1 MRYRRACVPG
11 GSYFF
16 TVVTHQR
23 HKLFTGEAPVNLL
36 RTAFRSVMRKHSFSI
51 DAIVILPDHLHCIWT
66 LPPGDADYARR
77 WRLIKTAFTKQCSP
91 EWCANNRDTARIR
104 GRQRPVWQHRY
115 WEHLIRSEADFQAHV
130 AYIHYN
136 PVRHQ
141 YVKWPADWA
150 WSSFGRYVQRGVL
163 ASDWGATGITIPET
177 VGHE

>member
-23 HKLFTGEAPVNLL
+23 HKLFTSEAPVNLL
-36 RTAFRSVMRKHSFSI
+36 RTAFRSVMRKHPFSI

-66 LPPGDADYARR
+66 LPSGDADFARR
-77 WRLIKTAFTKQCSP
+77 WRLIKTAFTRQCSS
-91 EWCANNRDTARIR
+91 EWRAKNLDSMRIC

-130 AYIHYN
+130 EYIHYN

-141 YVKWPADWA
+141 YVRRPADWG
-150 WSSFGRYVQRGVL
+150 WSSFGRYVQRGVFTN
-163 ASDWGATGITIPET
+163 DWGATEVSFSET
-177 VGHE
+177 VGRE